1 MKLAAYLSA
10 PDTLVRGRH
19 PWEGEIPLRSYELL
33 FIVRPG
39 LDEEAMAALMERL
52 QSAVRDNGGKILRI
66 DSMGRRKLAY
76 PIAKQTEGHYMIL
89 QAEMD
94 QTVIRQV
101 ERLIALSEDIIR
113 HLLVRMDDEQE

>member
-1 MKLAAYLSA
+1 M
-10 PDTLVRGRH
+10 
-19 PWEGEIPLRSYELL
+19 RSYELL

-52 QSAVRDNGGKILRI
+52 QNAVRDNGGKILRI

>member
-1 MKLAAYLSA
+1 
-10 PDTLVRGRH
+10 
-19 PWEGEIPLRSYELL
+19 LRSYELL

-52 QSAVRDNGGKILRI
+52 QNAVRDNGGKILRI

>member
-1 MKLAAYLSA
+1 
-10 PDTLVRGRH
+10 
-19 PWEGEIPLRSYELL
+19 LRSYELL

-39 LDEEAMAALMERL
+39 LDEETMAALMERL